1 MKVGIEAVQ
10 TSEEKRETKKKQ
22 NPNIERKFVL
32 LFNFILSESQ
42 SFVYSIHSNFAG
54 LNFLAR
60 GLELVVVVVVVVVFI
75 VFSCMERLGSATLSF
90 RRESVQ
96 RNE

>member
-60 GLELVVVVVVVVVFI
+60 GLELVAVVVFI